1 MSEMLTLEKTEE
13 HVSGNGTLVCL
24 VEHENRVL
32 RHVGVDETLPLQH
45 TVRHVLDLGLGTGA
59 IFETNRVADL
69 LAETASDLLGDTLGD
84 RHGGDTTRLGTAD
97 LELVGESSFGE
108 VLGHLGRLARSRVSD
123 DDEDL
128 VLWVAEE
135 SAFALIVW
143 KRTSN
148 VPC

>member
-1 MSEMLTLEKTEE
+1 MSERRTLEETEE
-13 HVSGNGTLVCL
+13 HIGGDGALVSL

-45 TVRHVLDLGLGTGA
+45 TVGHVLDLGLGARA
-59 IFETNRVADL
+59 ILETNGVADL

-84 RHGGDTTRLGTAD
+84 RHSGDTTRLGAAD

-108 VLGHLGRLARSRVSD
+108 VLGHLSRLARSRVSD

-128 VLWVAEE
+128 VL
-135 SAFALIVW
+135 
-143 KRTSN
+143 
-148 VPC
+148 